1 MKKYHFG
8 EKLQNREL
16 NLVLR
21 KTAIIVISNQ
31 AVFVKYCPDFKVFFL
46 ETMKGISNFVFSL
59 MSYMVGH
66 FNNSRAFKNT
76 FLKLSYKAVN

>member
-21 KTAIIVISNQ
+21 KTAIVVISKK
-31 AVFVKYCPDFKVFFL
+31 AVFVKYRPDFKVFIR
-46 ETMKGISNFVFSL
+46 EIMKGISKFIFSV
-59 MSYMVGH
+59 MSYMVGG
-66 FNNSRAFKNT
+66 FNNSRA
-76 FLKLSYKAVN
+76 LKIPFGVELYPWEL